1 MTARDRQDTEAGF
14 TLIEALVALALT
26 GLVLSALA
34 TLTAQFLPNWNR
46 GIDRIQHSELV
57 AISMQRIAAD
67 LAAAE
72 FIPAGGDEKSEK
84 KPAGSGEKNEKKNK
98 PLFEGTPLSVTFV
111 RTAIGPNAGIGL
123 DVVRI
128 GETTDRG
135 GLVTV
140 RTRTGFTPL
149 PQGASPS
156 AQLHFVDPV
165 VLLRAPL
172 RLSFAYAGPDK
183 IFHDDWHDA
192 DKLPVAIRLT
202 VRDTTSERVLAVSTV
217 TPVHVDAPAGKS
229 DDEDAENNN
238 KNDAQNNDNNAVNGS
253 GKRGGS

>member
-1 MTARDRQDTEAGF
+1 MTARERQRTSEAGF
-14 TLIEALVALALT
+14 TLIEALAALALT

-34 TLTAQFLPNWNR
+34 TLTAQFLPTWNR
-46 GIDRIQHSELV
+46 GIDRIQHSEL
-57 AISMQRIAAD
+57 ISMSMQRIAAD

-72 FIPAGGDEKSEK
+72 FIPSGSDDKTEK
-84 KPAGSGEKNEKKNK
+84 KQK

-135 GLVTV
+135 QLVTV
-140 RTRTGFTPL
+140 RTRVGFAPL

-156 AQLHFVDPV
+156 GQLRLTDPV

-183 IFHDDWHDA
+183 VFHEDWHDA
-192 DKLPVAIRLT
+192 DALPVAIRLT
-202 VRDTTSERVLAVSTV
+202 VRDTASEHVLAVSTV

-229 DDEDAENNN
+229 DEDAGNN
-238 KNDAQNNDNNAVNGS
+238 KNGAQDNNQDNSADGTNGGS

>member
-1 MTARDRQDTEAGF
+1 MMARDRDESSEAGF

-46 GIDRIQHSELV
+46 GIDRIQNSELIG
-57 AISMQRIAAD
+57 ISMQRIAAD

-72 FIPAGGDEKSEK
+72 FIPAGGDDK
-84 KPAGSGEKNEKKNK
+84 KK

-135 GLVTV
+135 RPVTV
-140 RTRTGFTPL
+140 RTRTGFAPL
-149 PQGASPS
+149 PRGASPS
-156 AQLHFVDPV
+156 EQLRLTDPV

-172 RLSFAYAGPDK
+172 RLLFAYAGPDK
-183 IFHDDWHDA
+183 VFRDDWHDA
-192 DKLPVAIRLT
+192 DKLPVAIQLT
-202 VRDTTSERVLAVSTV
+202 VRDTASEHVLAVSTV
-217 TPVHVDAPAGKS
+217 TPVHVDTPAGKS
-229 DDEDAENNN
+229 DDDAMGNN
-238 KNDAQNNDNNAVNGS
+238 KNDAQENNNDGNNVMSGG